1 MNSILFL
8 IVLALL
14 LLSGFFNLITWSFNS
29 AAIPIAVLLWF
40 IMMYNGFVRMRNRVR
55 EAWADIDVQLKRRH
69 DLIPNLIS
77 TVKGYA
83 GHEREVLDRVTQA
96 RASVMSA
103 QNRQDVEK
111 GENMLSDALKSLFAV
126 SENYPDLKAST
137 NFLELQRE
145 LSDTENKIQ
154 AARRFYNSNV
164 QEYNTTRESFPN
176 NMLAK
181 TFRFKQEELFKI
193 EVEAER
199 GVPSVSF

>member
-1 MNSILFL
+1 
-8 IVLALL
+8 
-14 LLSGFFNLITWSFNS
+14 
-29 AAIPIAVLLWF
+29 
-40 IMMYNGFVRMRNRVR
+40 MMYNGFVRMRNRVR